1 MGAFYLNEG
10 IDETIHR
17 SGVFAAL
24 WIGVEEVNTFT
35 DIRLILIHK
44 NRKLRADVFVTNVED
59 NIALQNAVIG
69 SVLKGN
75 VSISGL
81 FDARLVYDY

>member
-17 SGVFAAL
+17 SGVFASL

-69 SVLKGN
+69 
-75 VSISGL
+75 
-81 FDARLVYDY
+81 